1 MSDDIKRKAELLICS
16 IAADEDFG
24 LRLLPQKGGTR
35 TADAEAIVPPYVV
48 AAADRAENL
57 IQGEDTWRVAMT
69 LTLVTHIDDTPTP
82 EHTKAFGRV
91 VALILGLP
99 TPGED
104 QAIGITLHGIGLA
117 EADDVED
124 EERQSAGDVVAFN
137 LFVTGFDPE

>member
-1 MSDDIKRKAELLICS
+1 MSDDIKRKAELLVCG
-16 IAADEDFG
+16 IAADACLDVK
-24 LRLLPQKGGTR
+24 LIPQKGGSKT
-35 TADAEAIVPPYVV
+35 TDAEPIVPPFAV
-48 AAADRAENL
+48 AAAVRAENL
-57 IQGEDTWRVAMT
+57 VPGEDTWRVQMT
-69 LTLVTHIDDTPTP
+69 LTHVTHIDDTPTP

-124 EERQSAGDVVAFN
+124 EERQSAGDVIAFN